1 MMMGGVNSVQWRARS
16 LTAPYP
22 TVGCVLVAITVH
34 APVFLFRFLRII
46 TFPLHCAICHLT
58 LSRNTFLLHL
68 HLGYHMRTNCASPW
82 KTNHFLYVA
91 YLTPRRSTLSSR
103 FESKWKSYVLDQ
115 FVRIRKEIYSKFIL
129 RFTCSSKEIVQFRL
143 NF

>member
-16 LTAPYP
+16 LSAPYP

-68 HLGYHMRTNCASPW
+68 QHLGYHMRTNCA
-82 KTNHFLYVA
+82 NHFLYVA
-91 YLTPRRSTLSSR
+91 YLTPRRLTLSSR

-115 FVRIRKEIYSKFIL
+115 FVQIRKEINSKFIL
-129 RFTCSSKEIVQFRL
+129 RFTCSNLNKEILQFRL